1 MVAHFSFL
9 AAAAFLP
16 VLGFILLPV
25 AVAVLMFKHWNGFGL
40 HIVADRAVT
49 LSGTSLGFGGRLRL
63 SPIAVDM
70 VCHIQPFAAGAFLPV
85 LGIIIFPC
93 FIVNAVFM
101 NRNRLFLRIFA
112 DGAGTFSGTC
122 FGCGRLLCYRP
133 ITESMV
139 GYSILI
145 NFFAVVA
152 YLPVCSRTATPVVGI
167 VMLVF
172 PVSINLL
179 IAAGKAPPF
188 TYVILRIYIIIDQL
202 PFAEV
207 MGALFRFLSAAA
219 FFPMLGSIIFPAA
232 EAVFMGGSR
241 PLSAAGAFKC
251 SPVTPFSWAG
261 NVFVGK
267 LSDNDAASRPYFN
280 CVIFAS
286 LRHQAAIKQMIS
298 LYCQIGTVNYCLAE
312 LQPKL
317 VLILAAARGR
327 VPLYHAFRALCPSYV
342 LGHTCACRK
351 HCRRQYSYHH
361 A

>member
-1 MVAHFSFL
+1 M
-9 AAAAFLP
+9 
-16 VLGFILLPV
+16 
-25 AVAVLMFKHWNGFGL
+25 
-40 HIVADRAVT
+40 
-49 LSGTSLGFGGRLRL
+49 LS
-63 SPIAVDM
+63 
-70 VCHIQPFAAGAFLPV
+70 
-85 LGIIIFPC
+85 
-93 FIVNAVFM
+93 
-101 NRNRLFLRIFA
+101 RITA
-112 DGAGTFSGTC
+112 
-122 FGCGRLLCYRP
+122 P
-133 ITESMV
+133 
-139 GYSILI
+139 
-145 NFFAVVA
+145 VVA
-152 YLPVCSRTATPVVGI
+152 I

-172 PVSINLL
+172 PVFINVL
-179 IAAGKAPPF
+179 IATGTAKPF
-188 TYVILRIYIIIDQL
+188 THIFTRSWIIMDQL

-207 MGALFRFLSAAA
+207 MGALFRYLSAAA
-219 FFPMLGSIIFPAA
+219 LFPMLGSIIFPAA

-241 PLSAAGAFKC
+241 TLSTTAGAFKC

-261 NVFVGK
+261 NVFVGR

-312 LQPKL
+312 LQLKL

>member
-1 MVAHFSFL
+1 
-9 AAAAFLP
+9 
-16 VLGFILLPV
+16 
-25 AVAVLMFKHWNGFGL
+25 
-40 HIVADRAVT
+40 
-49 LSGTSLGFGGRLRL
+49 
-63 SPIAVDM
+63 
-70 VCHIQPFAAGAFLPV
+70 
-85 LGIIIFPC
+85 
-93 FIVNAVFM
+93 
-101 NRNRLFLRIFA
+101 
-112 DGAGTFSGTC
+112 
-122 FGCGRLLCYRP
+122 
-133 ITESMV
+133 MV

>member
-1 MVAHFSFL
+1 M
-9 AAAAFLP
+9 
-16 VLGFILLPV
+16 
-25 AVAVLMFKHWNGFGL
+25 
-40 HIVADRAVT
+40 
-49 LSGTSLGFGGRLRL
+49 LS
-63 SPIAVDM
+63 
-70 VCHIQPFAAGAFLPV
+70 
-85 LGIIIFPC
+85 
-93 FIVNAVFM
+93 
-101 NRNRLFLRIFA
+101 RITA
-112 DGAGTFSGTC
+112 
-122 FGCGRLLCYRP
+122 P
-133 ITESMV
+133 
-139 GYSILI
+139 
-145 NFFAVVA
+145 VVA
-152 YLPVCSRTATPVVGI
+152 I

-172 PVSINLL
+172 PVFINVL
-179 IAAGKAPPF
+179 IATGTAKPF
-188 TYVILRIYIIIDQL
+188 THIFTRSWIIIDQL

-251 SPVTPFSWAG
+251 SPVTPFSWVG

-286 LRHQAAIKQMIS
+286 LRHQTAIKQMIS
-298 LYCQIGTVNYCLAE
+298 QYCQIGTVNYCLAE
-312 LQPKL
+312 LQLKL

-342 LGHTCACRK
+342 LGHTCACRQHDDGH
-351 HCRRQYSYHH
+351 HCRHH